1 MGLQE
6 DLIASADVVAAAVA
20 ATPDTTPQVEPL
32 GEGTHQMGR
41 FDEEPAAQVEDVES
55 EVVAETIGDD
65 AEESEAPDLD
75 NLLKD
80 ELEDI
85 AEELG
90 IVGRASMN
98 KAELKD
104 AIREAS

>member
-1 MGLQE
+1 MGLHE
-6 DLIASADVVAAAVA
+6 DLTASADVVAAAVA

-41 FDEEPAAQVEDVES
+41 FDEEPAAQVVED
-55 EVVAETIGDD
+55 EVVAEIHGDNSD
-65 AEESEAPDLD
+65 LEAIDLD
-75 NLLKD
+75 DLDDLLKD

-85 AEELG
+85 AEQLG
-90 IVGRASMN
+90 IAGRSSMT
-98 KAELKD
+98 KAELKS